1 MKRSSTGSPPIL
13 KSESNLKASDDDQ
26 HSSPPKLMA
35 IINKS
40 KRGCPKLSHP
50 PQLKEKPSSE
60 INNKDKISLSVPTL
74 SNCMESASSR
84 QNSSPPIL
92 EARMFFEMKDG
103 HDLSA
108 NCKPPKLKIK
118 PTQKEI
124 ISPAKPNQ
132 HSKSVVMKPVSPNS
146 SLSVNCKPPK
156 LKVKPAI
163 QKDISNQA
171 KPNQPQKSVLV
182 EPVSPNSSLPSN
194 FKPPKLQ
201 IKPIQKD
208 SSKQLKPNQPST
220 SVLVESVSPNSR
232 EKIRVSSTS
241 PGPPKLSPIV
251 EKSIEKSKNYISVS
265 SLKET
270 TIRQNLFVEDDI
282 SESSLEPPRL
292 TTVKKTRGRGSHKSS
307 KPPIL
312 KEEVP
317 VSEAIEEDQVSTPCS
332 PKPPNL
338 TRIFTKSKK
347 RSQKSTQPSFPKEA
361 ISILVVPEKDQQ
373 ISVPSPAALNLNT
386 NVKKSK
392 IRSHKGSRPPEVLE
406 ETTKI
411 SKVSEDVESMP
422 SLIHLKP
429 KSLPNEKVKK
439 KSPTTLEVAAT
450 ISPTSM
456 LPEVQ
461 ISTPH
466 RPTTSKT
473 ISQKRKSDPSS
484 PLPTVKQEPT
494 SEGVQRSP
502 KVCIDFS
509 LSFFGIISHKAS
521 FLEKGFEVS

>member
-1 MKRSSTGSPPIL
+1 MKRSSTDSPPIL

-40 KRGCPKLSHP
+40 KRGGPKLSRP

-74 SNCMESASSR
+74 SNCMESASSQ

-92 EARMFFEMKDG
+92 EAKMIFEMKDG
-103 HDLSA
+103 HNLSA
-108 NCKPPKLKIK
+108 NCKPPKLKMK

-124 ISPAKPNQ
+124 SNQPKPNQ
-132 HSKSVVMKPVSPNS
+132 PPKSVVMKPVSPNS

-156 LKVKPAI
+156 LKVKSAI
-163 QKDISNQA
+163 QKEISNQA

-182 EPVSPNSSLPSN
+182 DP
-194 FKPPKLQ
+194 
-201 IKPIQKD
+201 
-208 SSKQLKPNQPST
+208 
-220 SVLVESVSPNSR
+220 VSPNSR

-251 EKSIEKSKNYISVS
+251 EKSIEKSNNYIFASP
-265 SLKET
+265 LKET
-270 TIRQNLFVEDDI
+270 TIRQNLFFEDDI

-307 KPPIL
+307 KPQIL

-317 VSEAIEEDQVSTPCS
+317 VSEAIKEDQVSTPCS

-338 TRIFTKSKK
+338 TSIFTKSKK
-347 RSQKSTQPSFPKEA
+347 RSQKSIQPSFPKEA

-373 ISVPSPAALNLNT
+373 ISAPSPAAPKLNT

-392 IRSHKGSRPPEVLE
+392 NRNHKCSRPPVLE

-429 KSLPNEKVKK
+429 KSLPNEKVKR

-450 ISPTSM
+450 ISPTSSM
-456 LPEVQ
+456 RPEVQ
-461 ISTPH
+461 TSTSH

-473 ISQKRKSDPSS
+473 ISQKRKSDPPS

-509 LSFFGIISHKAS
+509 LSFLGIISHKAS